1 MQVGRVSRAVQAH
14 GRTRGLS
21 TARAAL
27 RVAWMLATRPE
38 GVRADEVAEV
48 LGKSVST
55 AYNVLASLCEEGVAV
70 RHPGGLYRLA
80 PAFRQQVAEAASP
93 PPPPAPR
100 AYSRVADEL
109 YARTHKRA
117 YVGVVHEGVL
127 RVVVERGQRGM
138 PRLDMDP
145 EIRDSAH
152 ALALGK
158 VALALAG
165 PDAVDRYLRAG
176 LASFTPQTVTDPD
189 RLRGELEAIRRTG
202 VGADEEEFAPD
213 FCCLAAPILDAR
225 GHFLAVAGIA
235 LTRRAF
241 AEERAGLEA
250 ALLDVAHRAGHE
262 GMTAEPFQP
271 CADPR
276 EVLDSEAGR
285 DLASTIQSAIR

>member
-1 MQVGRVSRAVQAH
+1 MSRVVPAR

-27 RVAWMLATRPE
+27 RVAWLLALRPE
-38 GVRADEVAEV
+38 GVRADEVAEM

-80 PAFRQQVAEAASP
+80 PAFRRQVADAASP
-93 PPPPAPR
+93 PPPDPAPR
-100 AYSRVADEL
+100 AYSRIADEL
-109 YARTHKRA
+109 YARTRKRA
-117 YVGVVHEGVL
+117 YVGVVREGVL
-127 RVVVERGQRGM
+127 RIVVEHGQRGM

-145 EIRDSAH
+145 EIRDCAH

-165 PDAVDRYLRAG
+165 PDAVDRYLRGG
-176 LASFTPQTVTDPD
+176 LPAFTPQTVTDPD

-202 VGADEEEFAPD
+202 LGSDHEEFAPD
-213 FCCLAAPILDAR
+213 FCCLAAPVLDAG

-235 LTRRAF
+235 MTRRAF
-241 AEERAGLEA
+241 AEERPRLEA

-271 CADPR
+271 CADPP
-276 EVLDSEAGR
+276 ELLDLASGR
-285 DLASTIQSAIR
+285 DLASTTQSAIR